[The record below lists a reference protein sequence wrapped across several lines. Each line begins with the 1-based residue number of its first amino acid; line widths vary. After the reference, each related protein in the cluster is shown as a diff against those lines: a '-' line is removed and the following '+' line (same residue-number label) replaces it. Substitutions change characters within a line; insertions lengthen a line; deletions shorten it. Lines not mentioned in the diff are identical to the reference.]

1 MQARHARI
9 YARTAAFVVALA
21 LAWTAAADELSDFHA
36 AVEKAAVHN
45 RVALGY
51 LRTGNL
57 DLAARELEFLTAAW
71 RTVVDRFGARPP
83 DAYSGNALYAPTLTD
98 VQTRIVAATILTDL
112 GRGDAARDSLNAI
125 RSGLSRMRAASGIAL
140 LADCVLAANA
150 VMESF
155 FVYRDKP
162 PDWSDAAARDDVAAK
177 AAAYGREL
185 KRCDS
190 MAGEPTRTDPQ
201 FRRLID
207 GAQASLALVPRA
219 IETRDRELL
228 HRVLIE
234 LRSFDNLIAF
244 RFG

>member
-1 MQARHARI
+1 MQARYARI
-9 YARTAAFVVALA
+9 YARTAALVVVLA

-36 AVEKAAVHN
+36 SVEKAAVHN

-57 DLAARELEFLTAAW
+57 DLAARELEFLAAAW
-71 RTVVDRFGARPP
+71 RAVVDRFGARPP
-83 DAYSGNALYAPTLTD
+83 DAYSGNALYASTLTD

-150 VMESF
+150 AMDAF

-162 PDWSDAAARDDVAAK
+162 PDWSDAVRADVAAK
-177 AAAYGREL
+177 AGAYGREL

-190 MAGEPTRTDPQ
+190 MAGAPTRTDPQ